1 MPEAERQHIA
11 VRRLHP
17 LFAAEVTGVDLTAPP
32 TDAVFAEIAAA
43 FDEHSVLVFPGQRL
57 DDKQQLAFARRFGD
71 LEVLQKGAIGE
82 RTLLAGISN
91 VDPETDE
98 IIPADDPRL
107 LRQYSNELWHT
118 DSSFKRVSARASL
131 LHAREV
137 PPAGGDTS
145 FACMRAAWDA
155 LPAAKQQLCKALVA
169 EHSFAYSR
177 GLTVKEDFLTPEQK
191 AEVPP
196 VPQALV
202 VANAR
207 NGRKALYVAS
217 HASHILGWPRARG
230 RALLDELTAHATRPE
245 FVYTHRWRQ
254 WDLVMW
260 DNRAT
265 MHRGSAYDYRRHRRV
280 MVRATVSGDVATV
293 SADVAARVAAS

>member
-1 MPEAERQHIA
+1 MSEPEFEHIT

-17 LFAAEVTGVDLTAPP
+17 LFAAEITGVDLTTPLAEP
-32 TDAVFAEIAAA
+32 AFAEIAAA
-43 FDEHSVLVFPGQRL
+43 FDAHAVLVFPGQRL
-57 DDKQQLAFARRFGD
+57 DDAGQLAFARRFGD

-82 RTLLAGISN
+82 RTLLAGIGN
-91 VDPETDE
+91 VDPATDD

-118 DSSFKRVSARASL
+118 DSSFKRISARASL

-137 PPAGGDTS
+137 PATGGDTS

-155 LPAAKQQLCKALVA
+155 LPADRQALCETLVA
-169 EHSFAYSR
+169 EHDFAYSR
-177 GLTVKEDFLTPEQK
+177 ALTVKDDFLTPAQK

-202 VANAR
+202 VANPR
-207 NGRKALYVAS
+207 NGRKALYLAS

-230 RALLDELTAHATRPE
+230 RALLDELTAHATRPD
-245 FVYTHRWRQ
+245 FVHTHHWRQ

-265 MHRGSAYDYRRHRRV
+265 MHRGSAYDHRRHRRV
-280 MVRATVSGDVATV
+280 MVRATVAGDAATV
-293 SADVAARVAAS
+293 GADDAARAAP

>member
-1 MPEAERQHIA
+1 MPEPEFQYIA

-17 LFAAEVTGVDLTAPP
+17 LFAAEVTGVDLAAPL
-32 TDAVFAEIAAA
+32 DEAVFAEIAAA
-43 FDEHSVLVFPGQRL
+43 FDAHSVLVFPGQRL
-57 DDKQQLAFARRFGD
+57 DDARQLAFARCFGD

-118 DSSFKRVSARASL
+118 DSSFKRVSAKASL

-137 PPAGGDTS
+137 PPTGGDTS
-145 FACMRAAWDA
+145 FASMRAAWDA
-155 LPAAKQQLCKALVA
+155 LPADKQRLCESLIA

-177 GLTVKEDFLTPEQK
+177 SLTVKEDFLTPEQK

-196 VPQALV
+196 VPQALI
-202 VANAR
+202 VANPR
-207 NGRKALYVAS
+207 NGHKALYLAS
-217 HASHILGWPRARG
+217 HASHIVGWPPERG

-245 FVYTHRWRQ
+245 FVYAHRWRQ

-265 MHRGSAYDYRRHRRV
+265 MHRGSVYDYRHHRRV
-280 MVRATVSGDVATV
+280 MVRATVAGDAATV
-293 SADVAARVAAS
+293 DAAA

>member
-1 MPEAERQHIA
+1 MPDAEFQHIA
-11 VRRLHP
+11 VRRLQR
-17 LFAAEVTGVDLTAPP
+17 LFAAEVAGVDLAAPLD
-32 TDAVFAEIAAA
+32 DAVFDEIAAA

-57 DDKQQLAFARRFGD
+57 DDRQQLAFARRFGD

-91 VDPETDE
+91 VDPVTDE

-118 DSSFKRVSARASL
+118 DSSFKRISAKASL

-137 PPAGGDTS
+137 PPQGGDTS

-155 LPAAKQQLCKALVA
+155 LSDDRKALCETLVA

-177 GLTVKEDFLTPEQK
+177 ALTVTDDFLTPEQK

-202 VANAR
+202 VANPR

-217 HASHILGWPRARG
+217 HASHILGWPRERG

-265 MHRGSAYDYRRHRRV
+265 MHRGSAYDYRNHRRV
-280 MVRATVSGDVATV
+280 MVRATVAGDAATV
-293 SADVAARVAAS
+293 DAAA